1 MERVYKNW
9 VVLFPWKA
17 ASKFYAY
24 HSSSSRPA
32 FKSLTPKLASWPA
45 VLQLPSGRVTS
56 LRGSPWLFQFQLKF
70 LLKRANLGGHLSQI
84 QRQWGGYSWLTLN
97 LEGSWSI
104 RWKATYTYAA
114 RKETIT
120 ALRAHMDRPHGNKA
134 ERKEPLFT
142 WSSRTGTHYPR
153 GRAGTRGYLQRVIVQ
168 GLGTRGPENAL
179 HPDLELK

>member
-1 MERVYKNW
+1 MYKKW

-32 FKSLTPKLASWPA
+32 FKSLTPKLASWSA

-104 RWKATYTYAA
+104 RWKA
-114 RKETIT
+114 R
-120 ALRAHMDRPHGNKA
+120 D
-134 ERKEPLFT
+134 
-142 WSSRTGTHYPR
+142 
-153 GRAGTRGYLQRVIVQ
+153 QRR
-168 GLGTRGPENAL
+168 GLGQNVSPPPDWTGAAGPKWRPEQWQTS
-179 HPDLELK
+179 ELQQACRSLMPSCVGLWKTKFCGYTVLNEIKLFFAWTD